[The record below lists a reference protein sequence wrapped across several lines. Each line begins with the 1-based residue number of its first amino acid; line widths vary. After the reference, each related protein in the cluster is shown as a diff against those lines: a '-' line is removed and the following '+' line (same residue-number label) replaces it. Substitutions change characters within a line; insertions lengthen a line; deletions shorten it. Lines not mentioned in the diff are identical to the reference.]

1 VVTVAETLIVR
12 VVTDSA
18 SARRDISDLER
29 MLGRAGGGGGGGLFG
44 GGTGQAQALGTAAA
58 TLATG
63 IAGAV
68 REAGKMEQIGV
79 GFKTLLG
86 SADAANAKIAELQDF
101 AAKTPF
107 NFQGVANLSRQLLAM
122 GTSSSELVPVMTDL
136 GDAVAALGLGDD
148 ALQRIVFNFGQ
159 IQTQGKLTMREMRDF
174 AINGIPVFDILQKEL
189 GLTEKQLREIG
200 DQGISADIGLA
211 ALRKGM
217 RERFGGAMEA
227 QNKTLFGSFSN
238 LTDSVQRLAASLGAP
253 LIGPIT
259 FATRLITDLVNAI
272 DKAPGIVKNLITV
285 VTVGLT
291 TALAVKAGRMAL
303 ASFQVGRYTAQLI
316 ANTAALNTNTAAAQR
331 NAGAGATAGSKGGRF
346 AGVGGL
352 IAGGAAAAAAFA
364 GPETFSG
371 LGSGLGG
378 AVGRTVQGAGIG
390 GSFAGGPGALVG
402 GTIGALVN
410 AIEQTMKLFAPQ
422 AQAQAQQAK
431 KSPEQASTDRNTAA
445 MEALTAE
452 LKNLGVGSGFDK
464 SDVAGRWQAMIAR
477 DMAAA
482 L

>member
-285 VTVGLT
+285 
-291 TALAVKAGRMAL
+291 AL